1 VRAPTGR
8 VAGVSADAIGSR
20 VVSVVVH
27 EGGRGKPFDYLVPP
41 ELSER
46 VQVGT
51 LVRVD
56 LAGRRLSGWV
66 VADGVE
72 PPPGKALRPLAG
84 VRGIGPS
91 AAIIDLAAWAAWRWA
106 GRWSHF
112 LRTASPE
119 RALAGLPP
127 PAPPSPPAAAT
138 TVEGPA
144 AQLAADGL
152 GGGSSVVRLPPA
164 ADGFVVVEAAV
175 RRGPALIVCPS
186 IASAATVARRLR
198 RAGHPVALLPDGWAE
213 AAAGGRTVVGARAAA
228 FAPAPGVAA
237 VVVLDAHD
245 ESHRSEAAPT
255 WSAAEVAEERARRAA
270 VPCALVSPCPT
281 VELLHGRRLVA
292 PSRSAERAGW
302 AVLDVVDR
310 RSDDPR
316 EGLWSPRLVDL
327 VRRSERVVCVLNR
340 KGRARLLVC
349 RSCREV
355 TRCERCGAA
364 SVEQDDGLGCL
375 RCGLRRPRVCQLDG
389 TGALAALRIGVT
401 RAAEE
406 LAKLAGRPVAEVTG
420 ATDELPSNDV
430 LIGTEAVLHRVDRAG
445 AVCFVE
451 LDQELLAPRVGA
463 AEQALALL
471 ARAARIV
478 GPRSGGGRVLV
489 QTRLPRHPAV
499 VAALHGD
506 PMHLADDERPVREAL
521 AFPPFAALAR
531 ISGAAADP
539 FVAALAAQP
548 KIDTGEPSD
557 GRWLV
562 RAPDHRTLCDALQAT
577 PRPPGRLRVEV
588 DPPRL

>member
-1 VRAPTGR
+1 MEP
-8 VAGVSADAIGSR
+8 R

-27 EGGRGKPFDYLVPP
+27 EGGRGKPFDYLVPDDLAGRV
-41 ELSER
+41 EL
-46 VQVGT
+46 GT
-51 LVRVD
+51 MVRVD
-56 LAGRRLSGWV
+56 LAGRRLGGWV

-72 PPPGKALRPLAG
+72 PPPGRVLRPLAG
-84 VRGIGPS
+84 VRGVGPD
-91 AAIIDLAAWAAWRWA
+91 AGLIELARWAAWRWA

-112 LRTASPE
+112 LGTASPE
-119 RALAGLPP
+119 RAVLGLPP
-127 PAPPSPPAAAT
+127 PPPPIPPIAVPTADDGHAALIAD
-138 TVEGPA
+138 A
-144 AQLAADGL
+144 LA
-152 GGGSSVVRLPPA
+152 GGSAVVRLPPS
-164 ADGFVVVEAAV
+164 ADTFALVTEAA

-186 IASAATVARRLR
+186 TAAAAGIARRLR
-198 RAGHPVALLPDGWAE
+198 QLGQPTALLPDHWAE
-213 AAAGGRTVVGARAAA
+213 AAAGGCTVVGARGAA
-228 FAPAPGVAA
+228 FGPAPGISS

-245 ESHRSEAAPT
+245 ESHRSEASPT
-255 WSAAEVAEERARRAA
+255 WSAVEVAEERARRAG
-270 VPCALVSPCPT
+270 VPCTLVSPCPT

-349 RSCREV
+349 RSCREI

-364 SVEQDDGLGCL
+364 VAEEGDGLSCP
-375 RCGLRRPRVCQLDG
+375 RCGLLRPRVCQHDG
-389 TGALAALRIGVT
+389 GSALSAIRLGVT

-420 ATDELPSNDV
+420 STTELPATDV
-430 LIGTEAVLHRVDRAG
+430 LIGTEAVLHRVDRAD

-451 LDQELLAPRVGA
+451 LDQELLAPRVA
-463 AEQALALL
+463 AADQALALL
-471 ARAARIV
+471 ARAARLV
-478 GPRSGGGRVLV
+478 GPRAGGGRVLV

-499 VAALHGD
+499 IAALHGD
-506 PMHLADDERPVREAL
+506 PAGLAEAERPVREAL

-531 ISGAAADP
+531 IAGAAAGT
-539 FVAALAAQP
+539 FVAALAEH
-548 KIDTGEPSD
+548 TSVTVGEPAD

-562 RAPDHRTLCDALQAT
+562 RAATSQALCDALAAT

>member
-1 VRAPTGR
+1 MEP
-8 VAGVSADAIGSR
+8 R

-27 EGGRGKPFDYLVPP
+27 EGGRGKPFDYLVP
-41 ELSER
+41 EHLDER

-51 LVRVD
+51 MVRVE
-56 LAGRRLSGWV
+56 LAGRRLAGWV

-72 PPPGKALRPLAG
+72 PPVGKALRPLAG
-84 VRGIGPS
+84 VRGIGPGE
-91 AAIIDLAAWAAWRWA
+91 DLIELARWAAWRWA

-112 LRTASPE
+112 LGTASPE
-119 RALAGLPP
+119 RVVAGLPP
-127 PAPPSPPAAAT
+127 PAPPAPPNAGVDDASSALA
-138 TVEGPA
+138 VEA
-144 AQLAADGL
+144 LA
-152 GGGSSVVRLPPA
+152 GGSSVVRLPPS
-164 ADGFVVVEAAV
+164 ADAFSVVAEAA
-175 RRGPALIVCPS
+175 RRGPALVVCPS
-186 IASAATVARRLR
+186 ITAAHVIARRLR
-198 RAGHPVALLPDGWAE
+198 RTGHPTALVPEGWAE
-213 AAAGGRTVVGARAAA
+213 AAAGGRSVVGARGAA
-228 FAPAPGVAA
+228 FAPAPGVKA

-245 ESHRSEAAPT
+245 ESHRSEASPT
-255 WSAAEVAEERARRAA
+255 WSAVEVAEERARRAG
-270 VPCALVSPCPT
+270 VPCALVSPCPP
-281 VELLHGRRLVA
+281 VELLQGRRVVA
-292 PSRSAERAGW
+292 PSRSAERGGW

-340 KGRARLLVC
+340 TGRARLLVC

-364 SVEQDDGLGCL
+364 VAEEGDGLGCP
-375 RCGLRRPRVCQLDG
+375 RCGLHRPRVCQQDG
-389 TGALAALRIGVT
+389 AGTLAAIRVGVT

-420 ATDELPSNDV
+420 ATTELPANEV
-430 LIGTEAVLHRVDRAG
+430 LIGTEAVLHRIDRAD

-489 QTRLPRHPAV
+489 QTRLPRHVAV
-499 VAALHGD
+499 LAALHGD
-506 PMHLADDERPVREAL
+506 PAALAAAEEPVRQAL

-531 ISGAAADP
+531 ISGAAAPP
-539 FVAALAAQP
+539 FVAALAAQTDVAVGDP
-548 KIDTGEPSD
+548 AD

-562 RAPDHRTLCDALQAT
+562 RAPTHAALCDTLAAT